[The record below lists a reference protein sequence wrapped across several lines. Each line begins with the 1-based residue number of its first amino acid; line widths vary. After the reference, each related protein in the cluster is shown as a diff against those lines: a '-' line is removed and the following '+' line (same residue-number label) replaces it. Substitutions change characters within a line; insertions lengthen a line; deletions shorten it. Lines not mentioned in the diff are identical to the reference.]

1 MQLLPFEMAVRDAD
15 PAGVMCAFPEINGT
29 WVCESEYLLTT
40 KLRDEW
46 GFEGHVVSDWSLYDY
61 TNKNQ
66 AFYAGTDV
74 NLTTTLTTGQMQ
86 DAESATAVKAM
97 RRCMHH
103 YLYSIASHQEELWSA
118 YLEALERNGGTR
130 DPAKVPPP
138 PARAKGGCGHQ
149 H

>member
-1 MQLLPFEMAVRDAD
+1 MGGSKALCTEL
-15 PAGVMCAFPEINGT
+15 
-29 WVCESEYLLTT
+29 
-40 KLRDEW
+40 LRDEW

-103 YLYSIASHQEELWSA
+103 YLYSIANSNA
-118 YLEALERNGGTR
+118 MNG
-130 DPAKVPPP
+130 KPPTV
-138 PARAKGGCGHQ
+138 RVTYK
-149 H
+149 